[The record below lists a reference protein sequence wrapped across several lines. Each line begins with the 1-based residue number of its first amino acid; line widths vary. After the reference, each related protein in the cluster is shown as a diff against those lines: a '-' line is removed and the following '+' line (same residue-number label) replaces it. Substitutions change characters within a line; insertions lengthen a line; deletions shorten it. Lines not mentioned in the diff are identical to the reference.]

1 MPDVRRFMATDPNRF
16 SDGFLGFSISKPSLW
31 RFVPPAWSPAV
42 MLTNSAD
49 PDSVWR
55 LHSPKPFVC
64 FMGSHASTAEAF
76 PTVQVTARRSRVP
89 TTAEAD
95 ALQQQTIDFL
105 GEQFPDFDVLESST
119 SNIVAGF
126 RASLL
131 RSRYSL
137 VAGEDDEIVFSV
149 LARSIVI
156 FSPGITFTIGMS
168 SSEDP
173 AYFDER
179 DFDAVLASVSIAKRV

>member
-1 MPDVRRFMATDPNRF
+1 MAPDPNRF
-16 SDGFLGFSISKPSLW
+16 SDAFLGFSITKPSLW
-31 RFVPPAWSPAV
+31 RFMPPAWSPAA
-42 MLTNSAD
+42 MLTNSAE
-49 PDSVWR
+49 PDSIWR
-55 LHSPKPFVC
+55 LHAPTPFVC
-64 FMGSHASTAEAF
+64 FMGSHASATEAF

-89 TTAEAD
+89 TSAEAD
-95 ALQQQTIDFL
+95 ALQQQTIAFL

-126 RASLL
+126 RASRL

-137 VAGEDDEIVFSV
+137 VAGEDDELLFSV

-156 FSPGITFTIGMS
+156 FSPGVSFTIGMS

-173 AYFDER
+173 AYFDE
-179 DFDAVLASVSIAKRV
+179 DAFDRVLASVSIAKRV